1 MMSLCDGTF
10 LGEPL
15 KSFCV
20 SSYRKL
26 ILFTYPI
33 ADINECTMVSVRT
46 KAVIRLAVIT
56 ASVKLARSWRKMAED
71 VKVMVRTVCFLIRKE
86 RTSM

>member
-26 ILFTYPI
+26 ILFTYSI

-46 KAVIRLAVIT
+46 NAVIRLAVIT
-56 ASVKLARSWRKMAED
+56 ASVKLARNWRKMAED